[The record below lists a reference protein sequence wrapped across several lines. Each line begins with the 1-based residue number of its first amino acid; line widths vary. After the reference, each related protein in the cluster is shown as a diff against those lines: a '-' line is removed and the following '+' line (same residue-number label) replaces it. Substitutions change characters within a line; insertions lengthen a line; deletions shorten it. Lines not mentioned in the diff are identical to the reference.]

1 MTLVYCACGDLAV
14 ALIGDNIAL
23 CLTHYADILELATAR
38 VEERQFRPLDT
49 VTTGGVL

>member
-1 MTLVYCACGDLAV
+1 MTLVYCACGELAV
-14 ALIGDNIAL
+14 ALVGEHIAL

-38 VEERQFRPLDT
+38 VEARQFRPLET